1 MMKKW
6 MIVAGMSGLLVS
18 TGCANNGNEESGADE
33 AEEAS
38 SDASGE
44 NNGEGQEE
52 TEGDTEENAEEAEN
66 DGRSEAGEDPPE
78 TEENGDLENPSAID
92 ALINREYHLPSDYE
106 PENLVIPDVAFP
118 FEGEPQKKYMR
129 EKAADQL
136 ENMFAEAQEED
147 IELSAVSGYR
157 SYDRQESI
165 FAANA
170 EEDGEEEANKYSAR
184 AGESEHQSG
193 LAMDVSAASVGYSLT
208 TDLSETEEGEWLE
221 ENAHEYGFVIRY
233 PEDKTDIT
241 GYQYEPWHLRYVGK
255 DLAGTLHENDWVM
268 EEYYGEELEEESSNG
283 EEDK

>member
-6 MIVAGMSGLLVS
+6 MIVAGMLGLLLS
-18 TGCANNGNEESGADE
+18 AGCANNGTGDSGTDE
-33 AEEAS
+33 AEETS
-38 SDASGE
+38 SDAQEKNNEE
-44 NNGEGQEE
+44 NQEE
-52 TEGDTEENAEEAEN
+52 TESDAEENTEETKNNEQP
-66 DGRSEAGEDPPE
+66 DAGEDPPE

-118 FEGEPQKKYMR
+118 FEGELQKKYMR
-129 EKAADQL
+129 EEAAAQL
-136 ENMFAEAQEED
+136 ENMFAEADEEE

-170 EEDGEEEANKYSAR
+170 EEDGKEEANKYSAR

-193 LAMDVSAASVGYSLT
+193 LTMDVSAASVGYSLT
-208 TDLSETEEGEWLE
+208 TDLGETEEGEWLE

-241 GYQYEPWHLRYVGK
+241 GYQYEPWHVRYVGE
-255 DLAGTLHENDWVM
+255 DLAGTLYENDWVM
-268 EEYYGEELEEESSNG
+268 EEYYGEELEEESSNS

>member
-1 MMKKW
+1 MKKW
-6 MIVAGMSGLLVS
+6 MIVAGMLGLLVS
-18 TGCANNGNEESGADE
+18 AGCANNGAGDSGTDEVEET
-33 AEEAS
+33 S
-38 SDASGE
+38 SDAQEE
-44 NNGEGQEE
+44 NNEE
-52 TEGDTEENAEEAEN
+52 TENEADEQTEEAEN
-66 DGRSEAGEDPPE
+66 TEQSDLGEEPPQ
-78 TEENGDLENPSAID
+78 TGENGELENPSTTD

-129 EKAADQL
+129 EQAAVKL
-136 ENMFAEAQEED
+136 ESMFAKAEEEE

-157 SYDRQESI
+157 SYDRQASI

-193 LAMDVSAASVGYSLT
+193 LAMDVSAPSVGYSLT
-208 TDLSETEEGEWLE
+208 TDLGDTEEGEWLE

-233 PEDKTDIT
+233 PENKTDIT
-241 GYQYEPWHLRYVGK
+241 GYQYEPWHVRYVGE

-268 EEYYGEELEEESSNG
+268 EEYYGEELEEESSNS

>member
-1 MMKKW
+1 MKKW
-6 MIVAGMSGLLVS
+6 MMVAGMSGLLVS
-18 TGCANNGNEESGADE
+18 SGCANNGGEENGTDE
-33 AEEAS
+33 AEETSSGAS
-38 SDASGE
+38 KE
-44 NNGEGQEE
+44 NNEDSQEA
-52 TEGDTEENAEEAEN
+52 TKNNAEENTEEAEN
-66 DGRSEAGEDPPE
+66 DGQSDAGEDAPE
-78 TEENGDLENPSAID
+78 TEENGDLKNPAAVD

-129 EKAADQL
+129 EEPAVQL
-136 ENMFAEAQEED
+136 ENMFAKAEEEE

-170 EEDGEEEANKYSAR
+170 EKDGEEEANKYSAR

-208 TDLSETEEGEWLE
+208 TDLGDTKEGEWLE

-233 PEDKTDIT
+233 PKDKTEIT
-241 GYQYEPWHLRYVGK
+241 GYQYEPWHVRYVGE

-268 EEYYGEELEEESSNG
+268 EQYYGEEFEKDSSNS

>member
-1 MMKKW
+1 MKKW
-6 MIVAGMSGLLVS
+6 MIVAGISGLLVS
-18 TGCANNGNEESGADE
+18 AGCANNGNEDSGTDE
-33 AEEAS
+33 AEETS
-38 SDASGE
+38 SDPSEE
-44 NNGEGQEE
+44 NNNEESQKE
-52 TEGDTEENAEEAEN
+52 TESDTEEKTEEAEN
-66 DGRSEAGEDPPE
+66 EEQADAGEEPPE
-78 TEENGDLENPSAID
+78 TGENGDLENPSAID

-129 EKAADQL
+129 EEAAVQL
-136 ENMFAEAQEED
+136 ENMFAEAEEEE

-208 TDLSETEEGEWLE
+208 TDLGDTEEGEWLE

-241 GYQYEPWHLRYVGK
+241 GYQYEPWHVRYVGE
-255 DLAGTLHENDWVM
+255 DLAETLNENDWVM

>member
-1 MMKKW
+1 MKKW
-6 MIVAGMSGLLVS
+6 MIVAGMLGLLLS
-18 TGCANNGNEESGADE
+18 AGCTNNGTGDSGTDE
-33 AEEAS
+33 AEETS
-38 SDASGE
+38 SDAQEKNNEE
-44 NNGEGQEE
+44 NQEE
-52 TEGDTEENAEEAEN
+52 TESDAEENTEETKNNEQP
-66 DGRSEAGEDPPE
+66 DAGEDPPE

-118 FEGEPQKKYMR
+118 FEGELQKKYMR
-129 EKAADQL
+129 EEAAAQL
-136 ENMFAEAQEED
+136 ENMFAEADEEE

-193 LAMDVSAASVGYSLT
+193 LTMDVSAASVGYSLT
-208 TDLSETEEGEWLE
+208 TDLGETEEGEWLE

-241 GYQYEPWHLRYVGK
+241 GYQYEPWHVRYVGE
-255 DLAGTLHENDWVM
+255 DLAGTLYENDWVM
-268 EEYYGEELEEESSNG
+268 EEYYGEELEEESSNS

>member
-38 SDASGE
+38 SDASGK

-129 EKAADQL
+129 EKAAAQL

-208 TDLSETEEGEWLE
+208 TDLGETEEGEWLE
-221 ENAHEYGFVIRY
+221 ENAHEYGFVVRY

>member
-1 MMKKW
+1 MKKW
-6 MIVAGMSGLLVS
+6 MIVAGISGLLAS
-18 TGCANNGNEESGADE
+18 AGCANNGNGDNGTDETEET
-33 AEEAS
+33 S
-38 SDASGE
+38 SDASEE
-44 NNGEGQEE
+44 NNEESQEE
-52 TEGDTEENAEEAEN
+52 TESDAEEETEEAES
-66 DGRSEAGEDPPE
+66 DEQSDAGENPPE
-78 TEENGDLENPSAID
+78 RGEDGDLENPSATD

-129 EKAADQL
+129 EEAAAQL
-136 ENMFAEAQEED
+136 ESMFTDAEEEE

-193 LAMDVSAASVGYSLT
+193 LAMDVSTSSVGYSLT
-208 TDLSETEEGEWLE
+208 TDLGDTEEGEWLE

-241 GYQYEPWHLRYVGK
+241 GYQYEPWHVRYVGE
-255 DLAGTLHENDWVM
+255 DLAGTLHENDWVL
-268 EEYYGEELEEESSNG
+268 EEYYGEELEEESSNS

>member
-1 MMKKW
+1 MKKW
-6 MIVAGMSGLLVS
+6 MMVAGMSGLLVS
-18 TGCANNGNEESGADE
+18 SGCSSNGGEESETDEAQETSSGASEENNEESQEETGSE
-33 AEEAS
+33 AEE
-38 SDASGE
+38 
-44 NNGEGQEE
+44 N
-52 TEGDTEENAEEAEN
+52 TEEAEN
-66 DGRSEAGEDPPE
+66 DGQGDAGEDAPE
-78 TEENGDLENPSAID
+78 TEENGDLKKPAAID

-118 FEGEPQKKYMR
+118 FEGEPQKKYMK
-129 EKAADQL
+129 EEAAVQL
-136 ENMFAEAQEED
+136 ENMFAEAEEEE

-193 LAMDVSAASVGYSLT
+193 LAMDVSTASVGYSLT
-208 TDLSETEEGEWLE
+208 TDLGDTEEGEWLE

-241 GYQYEPWHLRYVGK
+241 GYQYEPWHVRYVGEG
-255 DLAGTLHENDWVM
+255 LAGTLHENDWVM

-283 EEDK
+283 E